1 MRVCALLILCMI
13 SHAITCSKTNFKMGF
28 AITVDPLATGWTYN
42 HMLARAQLL
51 DEYRKL
57 DAPYRVINLTD
68 AYVCDSKCRNEL
80 LQFASENMDMVVL
93 AATAFS
99 SVSNEVAERYPDVEF
114 LQSTSIPGTIPTN
127 MNLAYANIEKLRFV
141 TCAYAGR
148 ITKNNKVGY
157 LSELAEAQYAR
168 NQINSC
174 ALGLAYSNP
183 SATLYVLNVGRLNNP
198 MYDMIATEQ
207 LYNLTSIDTFT
218 HHNMYGHSL
227 GMACSLNIP
236 YLFGFG
242 SDQRQ
247 FVGNT
252 VLTSNMY
259 QWFDMYDYFYDL
271 VRKDKCH
278 KNNFQAELG
287 SDIIKLAPYS
297 PLATTADK
305 TYINNLFNQ
314 VRTGANGVWCGPAVA
329 AYNPGPDGC
338 ITRAQLA
345 KITVFLG
352 AKTVYLGTA
361 NVSLPLKQQ
370 MKSSCW
376 KPPTVIP

>member
-1 MRVCALLILCMI
+1 MRVLLLLAVIIAVVCCTRI
-13 SHAITCSKTNFKMGF
+13 NFKMGF
-28 AITVDPLATGWTYN
+28 AVTVDPLATGWTWN
-42 HMLARAQLL
+42 HMTARGRLLA
-51 DEYRKL
+51 EYRRL

-68 AYVCDSKCRNEL
+68 TYVCDARCKNEL
-80 LQFASENMDMVVL
+80 LQFASENMNMVVL

-99 SVSNEVAERYPDVEF
+99 SVSNEVAERFPHVEF
-114 LQSTSIPGTIPTN
+114 LQSTSIPSTIPSN
-127 MNLAYANIEKLRFV
+127 MNLGYANIEKLRFI

-148 ITKNNKVGY
+148 VTKNNKVGY

-174 ALGLAYSNP
+174 ALGLAYTNP

-198 MYDMIATEQ
+198 LYDMVATEE
-207 LYNLTSIDTFT
+207 LFNRTGVDTFT

-227 GMACSLNIP
+227 GMACSLGIP

-247 FVGNT
+247 FVGDK

-259 QWFDMYDYFYDL
+259 DWFNMYDYFYSR
-271 VRKDKCH
+271 VRRNKCH
-278 KNNFQAELG
+278 INNYQAELG
-287 SDIIKLAPYS
+287 SGVIMLAPYS
-297 PLATTADK
+297 PLATYTDRLV
-305 TYINNLFNQ
+305 INDLFNQ
-314 VRTGANGVWCGPAVA
+314 VKDGVNKVWCGAAVA

-345 KITVFLG
+345 KITTFIG
-352 AKTVYLGTA
+352 NTIYLGTA
-361 NVSLPLKQQ
+361 NITAPLRQQ
-370 MKSSCW
+370 MTSSCW
-376 KPPTVIP
+376 NPPTHIP